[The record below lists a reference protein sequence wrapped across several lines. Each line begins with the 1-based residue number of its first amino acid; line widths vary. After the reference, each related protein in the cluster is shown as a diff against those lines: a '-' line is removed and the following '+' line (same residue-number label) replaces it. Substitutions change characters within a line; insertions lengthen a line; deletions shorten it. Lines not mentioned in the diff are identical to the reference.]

1 MSRAKFEHASVRYRA
16 RPLRTLSIALIAAL
30 SLLVMPR
37 TASAL
42 PPPPPNPS
50 QDQLTGAAA
59 EKAATQQAVS
69 SVSSEIQQNEQKLGA
84 LEVQTVN
91 AGEDHDRAVGQLAA
105 ATKAQQQT
113 AAAVDAAAVEVDQ
126 AETAS
131 KDLGRQS
138 YIQGNYA
145 YTDIMLL
152 TSKGPDDFIDR
163 AQMLSVAA
171 KIQQDKIGQVQVAK
185 AKKANADAAA
195 KKAVLDTAAAEKL
208 AADTLKISQDTL
220 ASAKVA
226 FTQLQDKKSQLD
238 SQLQVAQTSL
248 LNLEGQ
254 KVQYD
259 TWLAQ
264 KKAEEAAAAAAA
276 QQKAAQQAAAAQA
289 AAAQLAANS
298 AASAAPDGGSSSTG
312 DSPSGGNSPSPSS
325 AGGSAKVSGAYA
337 LPASGTLTSCYCE
350 RWGEMHWGIDIAAPF
365 MTPIYAA
372 ASGTVMRA
380 GPASGFGQA
389 IYIQHADGWV
399 TVYGH
404 VEAMYV
410 VAGQE
415 VSAGT
420 KIAGMGSR
428 GFSTGVHLHF
438 EVTQGMY
445 GARTSPIPWLAARG
459 IYL

>member
-1 MSRAKFEHASVRYRA
+1 MSRATFEHAPRLHRS
-16 RPLRTLSIALIAAL
+16 RPLLTLGVALVATV
-30 SLLVMPR
+30 SVLLTPQ

-50 QDQLTGAAA
+50 QDQISGAAA
-59 EKAATQQAVS
+59 QKAQAQQAVS
-69 SVSSEIQQNEQKLGA
+69 SVSGEIQQTEQQLEA
-84 LEVQTVN
+84 LEIQTVN
-91 AGEDHDRAVGQLAA
+91 AGEDHDRAVGQLEA
-105 ATKAQQQT
+105 ATQQQQET
-113 AAAVDAAAVEVDQ
+113 AAAVTSAALDVTQ
-126 AETAS
+126 AENAS

-138 YIQGNYA
+138 YIQGNYT

-163 AQMLSVAA
+163 AEMLSVAA
-171 KIQQDKIGQVQVAK
+171 QVQQDKIDQVQLAK
-185 AKKANADAAA
+185 TKQANANAAA
-195 KKAVLDTAAAEKL
+195 KQAVLDRKAAEKL

-220 ASAKVA
+220 ASSKVA
-226 FTQLQDKKSQLD
+226 FAQLQDKKGQLD
-238 SQLQVAQTSL
+238 SQLQIAQTAL

-254 KVQYD
+254 KAAYD

-289 AAAQLAANS
+289 KAAAS
-298 AASAAPDGGSSSTG
+298 KPVSSGGASAGGGSSS
-312 DSPSGGNSPSPSS
+312 
-325 AGGSAKVSGAYA
+325 AAAQISGAYA
-337 LPASGTLTSCYCE
+337 LPASGTLTTCYCE
-350 RWGEMHWGIDIAAPF
+350 RWGVMHWGIDIAAAF

-372 ASGTVMRA
+372 SSGTVMRA
-380 GPASGFGQA
+380 GPATGFGQA
-389 IYIQHADGWV
+389 IYIQGADGWV

-404 VEAMYV
+404 IEAMYV
-410 VAGQE
+410 SAGQQ

-438 EVTQGMY
+438 EVTKGMY

-459 IYL
+459 INL